1 VQSPRLALRRQW
13 FILKLENVVKNMI
26 RNAIAATLLLGAA
39 GIGTAQAQTSVQYG
53 RITDVRLV
61 DVESRSAQN
70 TGALVGGMLG
80 AASGSSGRSGSNRA
94 LRGVGGAAVGSRVG
108 ASMGRTQA
116 FEYTVL
122 LPGNQTTR
130 IRTEQ
135 AGLRSGD
142 CVAVERG
149 SMNNI
154 RLVADDRCAQGATT
168 PPRAVE
174 TADACTQAKEQLMAA
189 ETDEDFDR
197 AERRVRLVC
206 N

>member
-1 VQSPRLALRRQW
+1 M
-13 FILKLENVVKNMI
+13 KNTI
-26 RNAIAATLLLGAA
+26 RSVIAATLLLGVA
-39 GIGTAQAQTSVQYG
+39 GIGSAQAQTAVGYG

-61 DVESRSAQN
+61 DVESRSSQN
-70 TGALVGGMLG
+70 TGALVGGLLG
-80 AASGSSGRSGSNRA
+80 ASSGGSGRSSSNRA

-122 LPGNQTTR
+122 VGGTQSTR

-135 AGLRSGD
+135 AGLRTGD

-149 SMNNI
+149 NMNNI
-154 RLVADDRCAQGATT
+154 RLVSDDRCAPNATV
-168 PPRAVE
+168 PPRAVQ
-174 TADACTQAKEQLMAA
+174 TADACTQAKEQLLAA
-189 ETDEDFDR
+189 ETDAAFDL

-206 N
+206 D

>member
-1 VQSPRLALRRQW
+1 M
-13 FILKLENVVKNMI
+13 KTTI
-26 RNAIAATLLLGAA
+26 RNAITTTLLLGAA
-39 GIGTAQAQTSVQYG
+39 CMGTAHAQTSVQYG
-53 RITDVRLV
+53 RITEVRLV

-80 AASGSSGRSGSNRA
+80 AASGSSGRSSSNRA

-108 ASMGRTQA
+108 ASMGRSQA

-122 LPGNQTTR
+122 FGGTQTAR

-135 AGLRSGD
+135 AGLRTGD

-149 SMNNI
+149 GMNNI
-154 RLVADDRCAQGATT
+154 RLVSDDRCAQGAAV

-174 TADACTQAKEQLMAA
+174 TADACTRAKEQLMAA
-189 ETDEDFDR
+189 ETDEAFDL

-206 N
+206 D

>member
-1 VQSPRLALRRQW
+1 
-13 FILKLENVVKNMI
+13 MI
-26 RNAIAATLLLGAA
+26 RSAIVTTLLLGAA
-39 GIGTAQAQTSVQYG
+39 AIGTAQAQTSVQYG

-70 TGALVGGMLG
+70 TGALVGGVLG
-80 AASGSSGRSGSNRA
+80 ASSGSSGRSSSNRA

-116 FEYTVL
+116 FEYTVQL
-122 LPGNQTTR
+122 AGGQTTR

-135 AGLRSGD
+135 AGLRAGD

-149 SMNNI
+149 GMNNI
-154 RLVADDRCAQGATT
+154 RLVADDRCAAGVAAT
-168 PPRAVE
+168 PRAVE
-174 TADACTQAKEQLMAA
+174 NADACTRAKEQLLAA
-189 ETDEDFDR
+189 ETDADFDL

-206 N
+206 D

>member
-1 VQSPRLALRRQW
+1 MVS
-13 FILKLENVVKNMI
+13 
-26 RNAIAATLLLGAA
+26 TLLLGAA
-39 GIGTAQAQTSVQYG
+39 GIGTAHAQTSVQYG

-61 DVESRSAQN
+61 EVDSRSAQN

-108 ASMGRTQA
+108 ASMGRSQA

-122 LPGNQTTR
+122 LGDTQSTR

-135 AGLRSGD
+135 AGLRTGD

-154 RLVADDRCAQGATT
+154 RLVSDDRCNNREAAVA
-168 PPRAVE
+168 PRAIE
-174 TADACTQAKEQLMAA
+174 TADACIRAKQQLLDA
-189 ETDEDFDR
+189 ETEAAFDL

-206 N
+206 D

>member
-1 VQSPRLALRRQW
+1 MKST
-13 FILKLENVVKNMI
+13 I
-26 RNAIAATLLLGAA
+26 RSIIVSTLLLGAA
-39 GIGTAQAQTSVQYG
+39 GISTAQAQTTVQYG

-61 DVESRSAQN
+61 EVDSRSSQN
-70 TGALVGGMLG
+70 TGALVGGLIG
-80 AASGSSGRSGSNRA
+80 ASSGSSGRSSSNRA
-94 LRGVGGAAVGSRVG
+94 VRGVAGAAVGSRVG
-108 ASMGRTQA
+108 AAAGRTQA

-122 LPGNQTTR
+122 VGTQTTR

-135 AGLRSGD
+135 AGLRNGD

-154 RLVADDRCAQGATT
+154 RLVSDDRCAAGVAV
-168 PPRAVE
+168 PPRAIE
-174 TADACTQAKEQLMAA
+174 NANACTQAKEQLMAA
-189 ETDEDFDR
+189 ETDAAFDL

>member
-1 VQSPRLALRRQW
+1 M
-13 FILKLENVVKNMI
+13 KTNI
-26 RNAIAATLLLGAA
+26 RNAIATTLLLGAA
-39 GIGTAQAQTSVQYG
+39 CMGTAHAQTSVSYG

-61 DVESRSAQN
+61 DVESRSSQN
-70 TGALVGGMLG
+70 TGALVGGLLG
-80 AASGSSGRSGSNRA
+80 ASSGGSGRSSSNRA

-108 ASMGRTQA
+108 ASMGRSQA

-122 LPGNQTTR
+122 LGGTQSTR

-135 AGLRSGD
+135 AGLRTGD

-154 RLVADDRCAQGATT
+154 RLVSDDRCNQAAASTPRATPA

-174 TADACTQAKEQLMAA
+174 TADACTRAKEQLMAA
-189 ETDEDFDR
+189 ETDEAFDL